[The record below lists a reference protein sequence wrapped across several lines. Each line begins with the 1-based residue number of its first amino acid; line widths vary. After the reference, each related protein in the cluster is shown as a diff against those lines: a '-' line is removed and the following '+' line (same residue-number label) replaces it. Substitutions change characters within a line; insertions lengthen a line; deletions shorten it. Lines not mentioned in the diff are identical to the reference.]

1 MQPERGRPR
10 PPAPR
15 GCSYVLEG
23 ELVFPDAERIRGRAD
38 AGSRAGS
45 RRPHLPQ
52 RGGRATPAS
61 STSMPRLRVAAH
73 GHVPLRYRG
82 PAGRRRPAAR
92 RGRSARAGRRRG
104 ARARPGGLLFKAEQH
119 DGDGTFSLSE
129 ITIAPGFPGPVP
141 HRHERTADSFF
152 VLEGTLRI
160 RLSDDELDAPA
171 GSYAFV
177 PPNVVHTFS
186 NPRRRA
192 GAGAQPDGPGASKQY
207 LKEAVRAA
215 EVAGG
220 SPDPAVMAEIASRY
234 DFVPA

>member
-1 MQPERGRPR
+1 M
-10 PPAPR
+10 
-15 GCSYVLEG
+15 
-23 ELVFPDAERIRGRAD
+23 
-38 AGSRAGS
+38 
-45 RRPHLPQ
+45 
-52 RGGRATPAS
+52 
-61 STSMPRLRVAAH
+61 
-73 GHVPLRYRG
+73 
-82 PAGRRRPAAR
+82 
-92 RGRSARAGRRRG
+92 
-104 ARARPGGLLFKAEQH
+104 
-119 DGDGTFSLSE
+119 
-129 ITIAPGFPGPVP
+129 P

-186 NPRRRA
+186 NPGDEPARVLNLMARE
-192 GAGAQPDGPGASKQY
+192 ASQY
-207 LKEAVRAA
+207 LKEAEVLA